1 MKGIILAAGKGTRLY
16 PLTKAISKPL
26 LPVYNKP
33 MIYYPLQTL
42 RNLGIE
48 EILVITNARDYDLFR
63 NTIDDN
69 KVTFAI
75 QYEQIGV
82 ADAFN
87 IARDFIGK
95 DSVCLILGDNIFIG
109 GIEVPSNLEGAH
121 VLGYRVDNPQNFGV
135 VEMQGNRVISIEEK
149 PSKPKSNIII
159 PGIYFYDSQV
169 LEFVKELKPS
179 LRGELE
185 ITDINKMYLKQNQLS
200 ISIPSNMKWFDVGSF
215 ESLLDA
221 SNYIRNLQFSSQR

>member
-42 RNLGIE
+42 RNLDIE

-95 DSVCLILGDNIFIG
+95 DYVCLILGDNIFIG
-109 GIEVPSNLEGAH
+109 DIEVPSNLEGAH

-135 VEMQGNRVISIEEK
+135 VEMQGNKVISIEEK
-149 PSKPKSNIII
+149 PLKPKSDIII

-185 ITDINKMYLKQNQLS
+185 ITDINRMYLKQNQLS
-200 ISIPSNMKWFDVGSF
+200 ISIPPNMKWFDVGSF